1 MLSNSTND
9 LSNSIIQQW
18 SRFEEV
24 VDKCFNNID
33 NVHVF
38 SLLFLLYLVNYYIKF
53 NLSISNSF
61 IFHLFISYCVVLI
74 VVIVSHSLKFMILF

>member
-24 VDKCFNNID
+24 VNKCFDNID

-38 SLLFLLYLVNYYIKF
+38 TLLFFDI
-53 NLSISNSF
+53 
-61 IFHLFISYCVVLI
+61 
-74 VVIVSHSLKFMILF
+74 